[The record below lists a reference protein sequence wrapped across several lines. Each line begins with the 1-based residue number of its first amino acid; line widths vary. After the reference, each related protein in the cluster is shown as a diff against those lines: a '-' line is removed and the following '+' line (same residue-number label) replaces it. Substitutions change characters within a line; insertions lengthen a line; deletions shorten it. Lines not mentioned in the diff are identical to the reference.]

1 MIFIPFTADDAEIAT
16 SYLSLEDADKII
28 SKQTNSDNWN
38 DADDEVKKMLLMQ
51 SSYAVDGAVK
61 YKGTKTS
68 STQLL
73 EFPRNGETT
82 IPNNIKFAVALTA
95 MKISNDDI
103 FKNIKSETIAK
114 HTTEY
119 FAKVEIDDDVLIF
132 LKPLRATTI
141 AIAGI
146 QYE

>member
-1 MIFIPFTADDAEIAT
+1 MIFIPFTAEDAEIAT
-16 SYLSLEDADKII
+16 SYLSLEDANKII

-51 SSYAVDGAVK
+51 PSYAVDGAVK
-61 YKGTKTS
+61 YKGTRTS

-73 EFPRNGETT
+73 EFPRNGETI

-103 FKNIKSETIAK
+103 FKNIKVETIAK

-119 FAKVEIDDDVLIF
+119 FAKVEIDDEVMIF
-132 LKPLRATTI
+132 LKSLRATTI
-141 AIAGI
+141 PVFGI
-146 QYE
+146 EYA

>member
-1 MIFIPFTADDAEIAT
+1 MIFIPFTAEDAEIAT
-16 SYLSLEDADKII
+16 SYLSLEDANKII

-51 SSYAVDGAVK
+51 SSYAVDGAIK
-61 YKGTKTS
+61 NKGTKTS

-103 FKNIKSETIAK
+103 FKNIKVETIAK

-119 FAKVEIDDDVLIF
+119 FAKVEIDDEVMIF
-132 LKPLRATTI
+132 LKSLRATTI
-141 AIAGI
+141 PVFGI
-146 QYE
+146 EYA